1 MSGFTTKG
9 YETLPDRP
17 HLDPTSAIGFTLS
30 SLLLAFLYT
39 LFLDFDR
46 SYVKAPK
53 HFPYRGWFVKFRKSN
68 VEAPL
73 VELNEHGDYR
83 EALER
88 GSKLVSFGFPVPAVD
103 ELIG

>member
-1 MSGFTTKG
+1 MKG
-9 YETLPDRP
+9 YETFHERP
-17 HLDPTSAIGFTLS
+17 YPEPATAFTFTLL
-30 SLLLAFLYT
+30 SLLIAFLYT

-53 HFPYRGWFVKFRKSN
+53 HFPYRGWFVKFQKPKIN
-68 VEAPL
+68 APL

-88 GSKLVSFGFPVPAVD
+88 GSKLVSFRSSC
-103 ELIG
+103 LRSRRRRRIH